1 MHIGF
6 IGVGRMGR
14 PMASNL
20 LKAGFDLTAHDL
32 NQGVVQDLARLG
44 ARPASSAAEV
54 ARVCDMIL
62 TCLPDVATVEQVYLG
77 PEGLVASSHRGQL
90 LADHSTVGPATSRAI
105 AEATTARGI
114 AFLDAP
120 ISGGVE
126 RASDATL
133 TIMVGGPPEAFA
145 RALPAFQ
152 AMGKHI
158 YHMGPSGTG
167 SVTKLLN
174 QLLVC
179 VHSAAAA
186 EALVLAEGA
195 GVDPAVAL
203 EVLDASWGSST
214 MLRRNGPVALDRA
227 FAGDRAPLKLMVKDM
242 DLACD
247 MAQQLGIALPQGKS
261 ARQLLTDAERLGLLE
276 QDVAA
281 LVLPL
286 EGVAGVQV
294 RRRAGA

>member
-105 AEATTARGI
+105 AEATAARG
-114 AFLDAP
+114 ATFLDAP

-133 TIMVGGPPEAFA
+133 TIMVGGPPEAFT

-158 YHMGPSGTG
+158 YHMGPSGAG

-186 EALVLAEGA
+186 EALVLAEA
-195 GVDPAVAL
+195 ARV
-203 EVLDASWGSST
+203 
-214 MLRRNGPVALDRA
+214 
-227 FAGDRAPLKLMVKDM
+227 
-242 DLACD
+242 DLAL
-247 MAQQLGIALPQGKS
+247 ALGIVLLALSFLANLLMLLLQGG
-261 ARQLLTDAERLGLLE
+261 E
-276 QDVAA
+276 
-281 LVLPL
+281 
-286 EGVAGVQV
+286 V
-294 RRRAGA
+294 RRV